1 MLSVVSSSIVSCKG
15 AFSGKDR
22 QAVLLMWKAIFFR
35 FFICARATWIKSYA
49 RMSGV
54 RTVSESGS
62 GDGRADSIR
71 HSFCSHLVLPRGNF
85 HVGALLS
92 RTPLLAGDWFASL
105 IYPCSVIWIAKC
117 VTAKVNLRR
126 YDARRFNFHP

>member
-1 MLSVVSSSIVSCKG
+1 MPDLVGYV
-15 AFSGKDR
+15 
-22 QAVLLMWKAIFFR
+22 
-35 FFICARATWIKSYA
+35 
-49 RMSGV
+49 
-54 RTVSESGS
+54 VSESGS
-62 GDGRADSIR
+62 GEVRADSIR

-105 IYPCSVIWIAKC
+105 IYPSPLIRIAKC
-117 VTAKVNLRR
+117 VIVKVNLRP